1 MLEERAG
8 AWRSTLSFAL
18 AISSISWSI
27 IPTSS
32 SHSTR
37 CFPPSLPAA
46 IAAVFQRRELLLEED
61 HVAVL
66 VGPRVEEVLAVL
78 AQLGEEL
85 LALRGELL
93 RLRLELLRIPGG
105 EALDDGGDRA
115 LELVAALDV
124 ALQHAHG
131 QRPQLLDDVIAQD
144 AQRLGGVTRDQDAL
158 ALGEQMTDEV
168 RDGVCLPGPRRP
180 LDEHASF
187 ALQAHR
193 DPDLLGVRRLAE
205 QHVLGLVSRLEGLR
219 LRVLGGRRVETDD
232 LEQR

>member
-46 IAAVFQRRELLLEED
+46 IAAVVQRRDLSRRQRQRRARLNGSRNPGVRLRLGGDLAGRFHRRQLRLEED

-124 ALQHAHG
+124 AL
-131 QRPQLLDDVIAQD
+131 
-144 AQRLGGVTRDQDAL
+144 
-158 ALGEQMTDEV
+158 
-168 RDGVCLPGPRRP
+168 
-180 LDEHASF
+180 
-187 ALQAHR
+187 
-193 DPDLLGVRRLAE
+193 
-205 QHVLGLVSRLEGLR
+205 
-219 LRVLGGRRVETDD
+219 
-232 LEQR
+232 